1 MERGALYYMLFGA
14 AVVAVPALVD
24 RLLKGRVT
32 DRWRVA
38 LVLVAA
44 ALVGVIGAL
53 IARLP
58 GV

>member
-1 MERGALYYMLFGA
+1 MERGALYYLLFGA
-14 AVVAVPALVD
+14 AVVAVPALMD

-38 LVLVAA
+38 LVLIAA

-53 IARLP
+53 IARMP

>member
-32 DRWRVA
+32 DGWRLA
-38 LVLVAA
+38 LVLIAA